1 MSGEKLSEFKDKIE
15 ALKSWRDPDDEM
27 LPSKEILKGLLT
39 ISTEAATCHSAY
51 SHYTTVKAFKK
62 IFDGKD
68 GPSLRLSRLASV
80 TLNDRNESDKY
91 IRPELAKQ
99 TFVSCF
105 NHDGSECANLWWLYA
120 KGSPDALRITFP
132 ARPFEAWCAELRK
145 QGAFVADVLYAAV
158 KGEKDDYAFSRR
170 NTLSWEDQRIGVK
183 DFHALLGNPELA
195 GRVKDYEWR
204 AERETRIIIRKGT
217 GDRFV
222 YLPLPDWLIGEM
234 RITTSPWVTDVDYER
249 IKRIVCDCLKER
261 WKCTKNTFRP
271 SVLERSMDALKRSR

>member
-27 LPSKEILKGLLT
+27 LPSKEILKGLLR

-62 IFDGKD
+62 IFGGKND
-68 GPSLRLSRLASV
+68 PSLRLSRLASV

-91 IRPELAKQ
+91 IRPELARQ
-99 TFVSCF
+99 TFVGCF

-145 QGAFVADVLYAAV
+145 QDAIVADVLYAAV
-158 KGEKDDYAFSRR
+158 KGEKDDYAFNRR

-183 DFHALLGNPELA
+183 DFHVLLGNPELA

-204 AERETRIIIRKGT
+204 AERETRIIVRKST

-234 RITTSPWVTDVDYER
+234 RITTSPWVTDSDYER
-249 IKRIVCDCLKER
+249 IKDCVSACLGSR
-261 WKCTKNTFRP
+261 WMCTQKSFRP
-271 SVLERSMDALKRSR
+271 SVLERSMDALQKKS